1 MTKTKCNKCGAI
13 ENTKA
18 SVGSRCIFCEIGIMR
33 KIEEVTHPF
42 VLLGIIL
49 ILAACAP
56 LQDNFPV
63 PKESSPTTEQPVQ
76 PVNDTANVTNI
87 PPPPKE
93 ILLPADGL
101 GVYLLDADSKGT
113 SIITL
118 NGKSLLINPNQD
130 TIRTLKIVKNLGIA
144 NLDYLILTNS
154 DDNNIAGAAPIIL
167 RAKPLEI
174 IHSGI
179 PSTSLYYRQYLDLF
193 YPKNATI
200 VPFDTK
206 IKFGDS
212 TVDIIVPYDDGQP
225 MASDSSMVIKL
236 SYGNFNILFT
246 SDCAV
251 DCESRI
257 SNVKTSYLVSN
268 GGCDSLSLFFLKETD
283 PKQITFMG
291 TPCDETLKRVES
303 LAIPHLI
310 TSKDGDVVITSD
322 GISDGLESSKTK

>member
-167 RAKPLEI
+167 RAKPA
-174 IHSGI
+174 
-179 PSTSLYYRQYLDLF
+179 T
-193 YPKNATI
+193 NAGSI
-200 VPFDTK
+200 NQVLSARAK
-206 IKFGDS
+206 
-212 TVDIIVPYDDGQP
+212 Q
-225 MASDSSMVIKL
+225 SMVKASRPITRRRNLYPPMRRSACGARRSPKMEAKDASAYMRPIVSLCTSSDRKL
-236 SYGNFNILFT
+236 
-246 SDCAV
+246 
-251 DCESRI
+251 E
-257 SNVKTSYLVSN
+257 
-268 GGCDSLSLFFLKETD
+268 
-283 PKQITFMG
+283 FM
-291 TPCDETLKRVES
+291 
-303 LAIPHLI
+303 
-310 TSKDGDVVITSD
+310 
-322 GISDGLESSKTK
+322 